1 MGPNNQRPQGM
12 TWASLKHHTALQPL
26 MVIMAGGITF
36 VALYCGRLASKTT
49 DINWTKAKDL
59 GDHMVTTITGDSN
72 GSTLTATTTPIS
84 RIGFLD
90 TGTRPLPQSP
100 LVTPSLPQS
109 ELIPPSGARDWIY
122 L

>member
-1 MGPNNQRPQGM
+1 MGNLSRILRAADHPYLMGKGGRMPNNQRPQGM

-59 GDHMVTTITGDSN
+59 GDHMGYYHNRRFQWFNPN
-72 GSTLTATTTPIS
+72 GHDYSHIST
-84 RIGFLD
+84 GFLD
-90 TGTRPLPQSP
+90 TGTRPLPP
-100 LVTPSLPQS
+100 
-109 ELIPPSGARDWIY
+109 
-122 L
+122 